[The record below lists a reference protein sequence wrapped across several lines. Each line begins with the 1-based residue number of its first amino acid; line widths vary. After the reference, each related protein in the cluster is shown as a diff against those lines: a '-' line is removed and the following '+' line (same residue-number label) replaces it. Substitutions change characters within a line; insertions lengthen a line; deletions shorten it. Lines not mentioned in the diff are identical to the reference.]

1 MKVKVDKE
9 KFDKYKDAYN
19 EQSLMTK
26 ISRFAKK
33 AGLNTTYYVLLL
45 YNMLVSS
52 TISLADKTI
61 VVGALG
67 YFISPLDVIPDV
79 ILGTGFLDDAS
90 VLVLALGTVVNSI
103 TPSIKDAAKKY
114 LHKWFDFNDDELDV
128 NYR

>member
-1 MKVKVDKE
+1 MNNKVDNE
-9 KFDKYKDAYN
+9 KFERYKSAYS
-19 EQSLMTK
+19 EKSLMTK

-52 TISLADKTI
+52 AISLREKAV

-67 YFISPLDVIPDV
+67 YFISPLDVIPDL

-90 VLVLALGTVVNSI
+90 VLVLALGSVVNSI
-103 TPSIKDAAKKY
+103 TPSIKESAKKH
-114 LHKWFDFNDDELDV
+114 LHKWFNFNDEELDG

>member
-1 MKVKVDKE
+1 MKENINKE
-9 KFDKYKDAYN
+9 KLDQYKSAYN

-45 YNMLVSS
+45 YSMLVSS
-52 TISLADKTI
+52 AISLADKAI

-79 ILGTGFLDDAS
+79 IFGTGFVDDAS
-90 VLVLALGTVVNSI
+90 VLALALGAVVNSI
-103 TPSIKDAAKKY
+103 TPSIKEAAKKH
-114 LHKWFDFNDDELDV
+114 LHKWFDFKDKELDS
-128 NYR
+128 NFR

>member
-1 MKVKVDKE
+1 MKEKLEKD
-9 KFDKYKDAYN
+9 KFDKYRDAYN

-52 TISLADKTI
+52 AISLADKAI
-61 VVGALG
+61 VVGSLG
-67 YFISPLDVIPDV
+67 YFISPLDVIPDI

-103 TPSIKDAAKKY
+103 TPSIKDAAKKS
-114 LHKWFDFNDDELDV
+114 LHKWFDFEDEELDA

>member
-1 MKVKVDKE
+1 MEEKMEKD
-9 KFDKYKDAYN
+9 KFDQYKDAYN

-45 YNMLVSS
+45 YNMIISRK
-52 TISLADKTI
+52 ISLADKAV

-90 VLVLALGTVVNSI
+90 ILVLALGTVVNSI
-103 TPSIKDAAKKY
+103 TPSIKDEAKKS
-114 LHKWFDFNDDELDV
+114 LHKWFDFNEEELDV
-128 NYR
+128 DYR

>member
-1 MKVKVDKE
+1 MNGKIEKDK
-9 KFDKYKDAYN
+9 FGKYKDAYN

-52 TISLADKTI
+52 TISLADKAI

-67 YFISPLDVIPDV
+67 YFISPLDVIPDL

-114 LHKWFDFNDDELDV
+114 LHRWFDYNDNELDEKF
-128 NYR
+128 R

>member
-1 MKVKVDKE
+1 
-9 KFDKYKDAYN
+9 
-19 EQSLMTK
+19 
-26 ISRFAKK
+26 
-33 AGLNTTYYVLLL
+33 
-45 YNMLVSS
+45 MLVSS
-52 TISLADKTI
+52 TISLADKAI

>member
-1 MKVKVDKE
+1 MNDKINKE
-9 KFDKYKDAYN
+9 KLDKYKSAYN
-19 EQSLMTK
+19 EQNLMTK

-52 TISLADKTI
+52 TIAFKDKSI
-61 VVGALG
+61 VIGALG

-90 VLVLALGTVVNSI
+90 VLTLALGAVVNSI
-103 TPSIKDAAKKY
+103 TSPVKNTAKKQ
-114 LHKWFDFNDDELDV
+114 LHKWFNYKEEDLD
-128 NYR
+128 NKFY

>member
-1 MKVKVDKE
+1 MKEKVDKE

-52 TISLADKTI
+52 AISLADKAI

-90 VLVLALGTVVNSI
+90 VLLLALGTVVNSI

-114 LHKWFDFNDDELDV
+114 LHKWFDFTDEELDDD
-128 NYR
+128 YR